1 MARIPRRR
9 FMKQAGIAGIG
20 LAGDLWLGKAPS
32 AQETSAPITRVI
44 VEPSRTIS
52 DLDPHIFG
60 SFLEQLGRA
69 IYTGIYE
76 PGSKLADADGFRT
89 DVIEEIRGLG
99 VPIVRWPG
107 GNFVSGYHWLD
118 GVGPKQDRPR
128 VLDRAWDTLETNQ
141 FGTNEFMTWCKRAGT
156 EPLMGLNFGTGSAEM
171 AAALVEYCN
180 VDKGTRWSDLRR
192 QHGYEAPHNV
202 KYWCL
207 GNEMDGPWQIGHMS
221 AHEYGEK
228 AVDAAR
234 QMRVIDPSL
243 KLIACGSSGPFMPT
257 YLEWD
262 RQVLEEC
269 YDEVDGISLHRY
281 FGNSEETGGDSS
293 RYLAMNLAMD
303 RQIEQISAVADV
315 VAGLKRSNKR
325 LWLSFDEWNVWYRAR
340 GPAADNGHRT
350 EAPHLLEEV
359 YNLEDALLVGG
370 LINSLL
376 RHSDRVKV
384 ACLAQL
390 VNVIA
395 PLMTNET
402 GVLRQTIYYPYAWA
416 LHNAR
421 GSVLR
426 LEPQGPSYEVA
437 RLGRPIEA
445 GGTTMAGLGQV
456 PYLDVTATFDAS
468 GKTAT
473 LLVLNRDLE
482 NARELAV
489 EWREITPTRVT
500 NAQVITG
507 SDLKATNTFDN
518 PKNVVP
524 QALDVPAARAS
535 MTLKLPAHSHS
546 LVTVAV

>member
-20 LAGDLWLGKAPS
+20 LAADSWLGKAPR
-32 AQETSAPITRVI
+32 AQETSSSVTRVVI
-44 VEPSRTIS
+44 EPSRQIS
-52 DLDPHIFG
+52 TLDPRVFG

-76 PGSKLADADGFRT
+76 PGSKLADANGFRT
-89 DVIEEIRGLG
+89 DVMAEIHGLG
-99 VPIVRWPG
+99 VPIIRWPG

-128 VLDRAWDTLETNQ
+128 VLDRAWNTLETNQ
-141 FGTNEFMTWCKRAGT
+141 FGTNEFMTWCKQVGT

-180 VDKGTRWSDLRR
+180 VDNGTRWSDLRR
-192 QHGYEAPHNV
+192 QHGYERPHNV

-228 AVDAAR
+228 AADAAR
-234 QMRVIDPSL
+234 QMRVIDPTL

-269 YDEVDGISLHRY
+269 YNEVDGISLHRY

-293 RYLAMNLAMD
+293 RYLALNLAMD

-315 VAGLKRSNKR
+315 VAGVKRSNKR

-340 GPAADNGHRT
+340 GAAADNGHRT
-350 EAPHLLEEV
+350 EAPHLLEEK
-359 YNLEDALLVGG
+359 YNLEDAVLVGG

-376 RHSDRVKV
+376 RHSDRVKI

-402 GVLRQTIYYPYAWA
+402 GVLRQTIYYPYSWA
-416 LHNAR
+416 LHYAR
-421 GSVLR
+421 GSVLS
-426 LEPQGPSYEVA
+426 LVPEGPTYDVA
-437 RLGRPIEA
+437 HLGRPIEA
-445 GGTTMAGLGQV
+445 GGTPMPGLGQV
-456 PYLDVTATFDAS
+456 PYLDLAATFDAQ
-468 GKTAT
+468 GRTAT
-473 LLVLNRDLE
+473 LLVQNRDLE
-482 NARELAV
+482 KARELQV
-489 EWREITPTRVT
+489 EWREITPAKVT
-500 NAQVITG
+500 ASQVMTG
-507 SDLKATNTFDN
+507 SDLKAVNTFDD
-518 PKNVVP
+518 PKHVVP
-524 QALDVPAARAS
+524 QTLDAPAPGTRMAFQF
-535 MTLKLPAHSHS
+535 PAHSYS